1 MAIDIGRRQFISAL
15 GSAASL
21 AWPLTARAQQPPM
34 SVLGLLSAGTAD
46 GSTSYIAGLQSGLAE
61 NGYVEGRNITIDYR
75 FAEGH
80 FDRFPKMAAELVGR
94 NVNVIAAF
102 SPAAALAAKTATTGI
117 PIVFS
122 IGSDPVKFGLV
133 ASFNHPGGN
142 LTGVNFFANSLEAKR
157 LVLFHELVPKAA
169 LLALLVNPNNADAA
183 AQLDDLQAAAQT
195 IGQKIIVQNARSE
208 DEIGAA
214 FATLLQRRAEALF
227 VVTDAFLGSQ
237 RNQLVA
243 LAARHAIP
251 TMYFS
256 RDFADV
262 GGLMSYGTSI
272 VEAYRQT
279 GVYVGKILK
288 GAKPADL
295 PVVQPTKFEL
305 VINLKTAKAL
315 GLDIPAQLLAR
326 ADEVIE

>member
-1 MAIDIGRRQFISAL
+1 MKRREFITLL
-15 GSAASL
+15 GGAAA
-21 AWPLTARAQQPPM
+21 AWPFAARAQQPSM
-34 SVLGLLSAGTAD
+34 SVLGLLSGGTAD

-61 NGYVEGRNITIDYR
+61 NGYVEGRNIIIDYR

-80 FDRFPKMAAELVGR
+80 FDRFPTMATELVSR
-94 NVNVIAAF
+94 HVNVIAAF
-102 SPAAALAAKTATTGI
+102 TPFAARAAKTATTDI
-117 PIVFS
+117 PIVFA
-122 IGSDPVKFGLV
+122 IGSDPVKLGLV

-195 IGQKIIVQNARSE
+195 IGQKIIIQNARSE
-208 DEIGAA
+208 DEIEAA
-214 FATLLQRRAEALF
+214 FATLVQRRAEALF
-227 VVTDAFLGSQ
+227 IVADAFLANR

-279 GVYVGKILK
+279 GMYVGKILK